1 VALIRVSYAGELGW
15 EIHCKID
22 DALEIY
28 DAVLGSGAKPF
39 GMWALESMR
48 LEKGYRSWKGDLS
61 TDYTLLEGGLD
72 RFIKLDKPRFVGKK
86 ALETQK
92 QRGVSKR
99 FATLVVD
106 ADEYD
111 APYMSSVW
119 LGDKIVG
126 ETTSG
131 GWGHRTGQSIAF
143 AMLSI
148 ELHEPGTELEIE
160 IYGKRVKAT
169 VMPDQPLWDPTN
181 ERLRA

>member
-1 VALIRVSYAGELGW
+1 L
-15 EIHCKID
+15 
-22 DALEIY
+22 
-28 DAVLGSGAKPF
+28 AK
-39 GMWALESMR
+39 R
-48 LEKGYRSWKGDLS
+48 R
-61 TDYTLLEGGLD
+61 
-72 RFIKLDKPRFVGKK
+72 
-86 ALETQK
+86 
-92 QRGVSKR
+92 SKR
-99 FATLVVD
+99 KSKEVFH